1 MRYVFGEC
9 TLDTQR
15 YELARAGRIQRL
27 RRKAFQVLA
36 YLLAHADRVV
46 SKHELCEQVWP
57 QQFISDA
64 ALESVIKAVRQAIG
78 DSGRSQQ
85 LIQTVYGQGYRL
97 VAAVTTAD
105 QAPPDPPA
113 MLALAG
119 ASTDGSPELEA
130 LATTGARER
139 GAPVAT
145 GEWKLVTVL
154 CCALAAPPPEAPRE
168 AEPHY
173 RALHALAVL
182 AEAAV
187 QRYGG
192 TLQLAVGDHLIA
204 LFGAPRA
211 QEDHARRAVLAA
223 LDLQQR
229 LRQPPTPGLL
239 ALGAGLA
246 VRMGVDS
253 GLVVVGE
260 FGPAAHG
267 LVTAVGAPT
276 QVALRLQQ
284 QAAPGTLLVSAT
296 TYDLVRE
303 EVRGEPC
310 GSLALDGWQTP
321 LPVYAVQGLVQR
333 RAGVPQR
340 VRPSGSSFVGRQR
353 ELALLHDRLEVV
365 RAGEG
370 QVVSLVGPP
379 GIGKTRLLTEFGRCL
394 SPDQVTWVLGQCLA
408 YGQAMPYLPVR
419 DVVQQVCTLS
429 AGDPLETRT
438 AAVWRWLAALG
449 GVAEEDEAL
458 LLQFLDLPVAPELL
472 TRLTPEA
479 RQARTFALLEH
490 LIRHA
495 AHRQPL
501 VLAVENVHWIDPT
514 SAAWL
519 RFLVER
525 LAGMAVLLLVTRR
538 PEYQPPWG
546 AHATVTQLALPPL
559 RVEESQAIVAAVPG
573 TAQLSTA
580 QCQQIVAH
588 GAGNPFFLEELAWHA
603 VEHGLAA
610 TPVSVPATV
619 HAVLAAR
626 LDRLPT
632 AAKAL
637 LQIAAVIG
645 PEVPVPLVQAIT
657 ELPEDVLQR
666 DLAHL
671 QAAALLYETCL
682 VPEPVFTFKH
692 VLIQEVAYGSLLQ
705 ERRRALHS
713 RLVEALETLYAD
725 RLSEQVEHLAYHAF
739 RGEVWDKAL
748 AYLWQA
754 GAKAEARSAYQEAVA
769 CYEQAL
775 QALQQLP
782 DCRTTREQAIDLRL
796 DLRNALAQLED
807 WGRTIDLLH
816 EASRLAEMLGDHRR
830 QVLIESSL
838 ANYFRRTGNYD
849 SALVAGQRA
858 YTLAAALG
866 EVSLQA
872 VARAFLGPLYYD
884 LGNFHQAREILEAN
898 VVHLTGKQRYER
910 FGLPCVAAVW
920 SRVYLVMSLTQVG
933 AFAEGHSLGTEAVQ
947 IAETVK
953 HPYSLMVAYYGI
965 GFLSLRQ
972 GHLPEA
978 TAMLEHGLAVCRAVH
993 VRSWLPLLT
1002 GGVGYAYAL
1011 TGRLAEGLTLLEQAL
1026 QQDTARGW
1034 WRARAMLCG
1043 YLGMAYLRA
1052 GRLTEARS
1060 LLQQAIDIT
1069 RQENSPVGEA
1079 AALYHLGALARHG
1092 KSPQLE
1098 LAEARYHQAL
1108 ALAEK
1113 LDMRPLIAHCH
1124 LSLGTLYSQ
1133 MERQEQAC
1141 TALST
1146 AIDLYRAMDMTFW
1159 LPRAEAALAQV
1170 KGRCP

>member
-1 MRYVFGEC
+1 MRYIFGEC

-15 YELARAGRIQRL
+15 AELARAGRVKRL
-27 RRKAFQVLA
+27 RRKVFQTLV
-36 YLLAHADRVV
+36 YLLVHADRVV

-64 ALESVIKAVRQAIG
+64 ALETVIKAVRQAIG
-78 DSGRSQQ
+78 DSGRNQR
-85 LIQTVYGQGYRL
+85 LVQTVYGQGYRF
-97 VAAVTTAD
+97 VAVVTTAD
-105 QAPPDPPA
+105 QTPPDRPA

-119 ASTDGSPELEA
+119 ASTDVSLALET
-130 LATTGARER
+130 LTTTGAREC
-139 GAPVAT
+139 GALAAT
-145 GEWKLVTVL
+145 EEWKFVTVL

-173 RALHALAVL
+173 HALHALVVL

-192 TLQLAVGDHLIA
+192 TLQPVVGDHIIA

-211 QEDHARRAVLAA
+211 QEDHARCAVLAA
-223 LDLQQR
+223 LDLQQHLCQHPP
-229 LRQPPTPGLL
+229 LRFPAPG
-239 ALGAGLA
+239 GALA
-246 VRMGVDS
+246 VRMGVHS

-267 LVTAVGAPT
+267 QVTAVGAPT

-284 QAAPGTLLVSAT
+284 QAAPGALLVSAA

-310 GSLALDGWQTP
+310 GSLVLDGWQTP

-333 RAGVPQR
+333 HAGVPQR
-340 VRPSGSSFVGRQR
+340 ARHSRSPFVGRQR

-379 GIGKTRLLTEFGRCL
+379 GIGKTRLLTEFGRGL
-394 SPDQVTWVLGQCLA
+394 ASDQVAWYSGQCLA

-419 DVVQQVCTLS
+419 DIVQQVCTLGV
-429 AGDPLETRT
+429 GDPLETRT
-438 AAVWRWLAALG
+438 AAVRRWLTALG
-449 GVAEEDEAL
+449 GVAEAL
-458 LLQFLDLPVAPELL
+458 LLQCLDLPMASERL

-479 RQARTFALLEH
+479 RQARTFALLGH

-495 AHRQPL
+495 AQRQPL

-519 RFLVER
+519 GFLVER
-525 LAGMAVLLLVTRR
+525 LAGMAVLLLVTQR
-538 PEYQPPWG
+538 PEYQPPWA
-546 AHATVTQLALPPL
+546 AHAVVTQLALPPL

-573 TAQLSTA
+573 TAQLPTA
-580 QCQQIVAH
+580 QCQQIIAH
-588 GAGNPFFLEELAWHA
+588 GVGNPFFLEELAWYA
-603 VEHGLAA
+603 VEHGPAA

-619 HAVLAAR
+619 HAVLTAR

-637 LQIAAVIG
+637 LQTAAVIG
-645 PEVPVPLVQAIT
+645 PEIPVPLLQAIT
-657 ELPEDVLQR
+657 ELPEEVLQR
-666 DLAHL
+666 HLAHL
-671 QAAALLYETCL
+671 QAAELLYETRL
-682 VPEPVFTFKH
+682 VSEPAFTFKH
-692 VLIQEVAYGSLLQ
+692 VLTQEVAYGSLLQ
-705 ERRRALHS
+705 EPRRVLHT
-713 RLVEALETLYAD
+713 RIVAALETLYAA

-754 GAKAEARSAYQEAVA
+754 GAKAEARSAYQEVLA

-775 QALQQLP
+775 HALQQLP
-782 DCRTTREQAIDLRL
+782 DCRATREQAIDLRL
-796 DLRNALAQLED
+796 DLRHALAQLDD
-807 WGRTIDLLH
+807 WGRTLELLR
-816 EASRLAEMLGDHRR
+816 EATTLAEMLGDHRR
-830 QVLIESSL
+830 QALIESAL
-838 ANYFRRTGNYD
+838 ANYFRRTGDYD

-872 VARAFLGPLYYD
+872 VARAFLGPIYYD
-884 LGNFHQAREILEAN
+884 LGNFHQAREILEEN

-920 SRVYLVMSLTQVG
+920 SRVYLVMSLAQVG
-933 AFAEGHSLGTEAVQ
+933 AFAEGHALGTEAVQ
-947 IAETVK
+947 IAEAVN
-953 HPYSLMVAYYGI
+953 HPYSLMVAYYGS

-972 GHLPEA
+972 GYLPEA
-978 TAMLEHGLAVCRAVH
+978 TAMLEHGLAVCRAGH

-1011 TGRLAEGLTLLEQAL
+1011 TGRLAEGLPLLEQAL

-1034 WRARAMLCG
+1034 GRARAMLCG
-1043 YLGMAYLRA
+1043 YLGMAYLWA

-1060 LLQQAIDIT
+1060 LLQQALDIA
-1069 RQENSPVGEA
+1069 RQQNSPVGEA
-1079 AALYHLGALARHG
+1079 AALYHLGALARLG

-1098 LAEARYHQAL
+1098 LAEAHYRQAL
-1108 ALAEK
+1108 ARAEK

-1124 LSLGTLYSQ
+1124 LDLGTLYLQ
-1133 MERQEQAC
+1133 MARQEQAC
-1141 TALST
+1141 TALSA
-1146 AIDLYRAMDMTFW
+1146 AIALYRAMDMTFW

-1170 KGRCP
+1170 EGRCP